1 MSAEETNLESNGGA
15 ANALPPS
22 RRILV
27 TGASRG
33 IGRHIAVG
41 LARTGRTLILVAR
54 SLDALDNVAEECED
68 RGADVCAIACQL
80 ENHDRLTHMLD
91 IVKADGGADMVV
103 NCAGIFGEEKLPWET
118 DPDLWWRTQ
127 LVNVRAPYL
136 IQHALVPGMLE
147 RGGGR
152 ILDLSS
158 GAAIKDRDDSSGYY
172 VSKTALMRLGGCL
185 HEAGYA
191 RGLRVLEMAP
201 GVVLTDMTRDMLM
214 HEGRTEWTDPSDV
227 AALVAAFADA
237 ELDGLSGC
245 QVRAGADSLDELRAR
260 SKKGIGADE
269 RRLRLSGWGIS

>member
-1 MSAEETNLESNGGA
+1 MTVEGMSERAGTGVGVVA
-15 ANALPPS
+15 PS
-22 RRILV
+22 KRILV

-41 LARTGRTLILVAR
+41 LARPGRTLILVAR
-54 SLDALDNVAEECED
+54 TLDGLEDVAGECED
-68 RGADVCAIACQL
+68 RGAKVCTIACQL
-80 ENHDRLTHMLD
+80 ENHDRLAHMLD
-91 IVKADGGADMVV
+91 IVKVDGGADMVV

-118 DPDLWWRTQ
+118 DPDLWWQTQ

-214 HEGRTEWTDPSDV
+214 HEGRTEWTDPADV
-227 AALVAAFADA
+227 AALVAAFADG

-245 QVRAGADSLDELRAR
+245 QVRAGADSLEELRAR
-260 SKKGIGADE
+260 SARGKIGEDE
-269 RRLRLSGWGIS
+269 RRLRLSGWAE

>member
-1 MSAEETNLESNGGA
+1 MAAGETNLEISGGA
-15 ANALPPS
+15 GNTLPS
-22 RRILV
+22 SGRILV

-41 LARTGRTLILVAR
+41 LARPRRTLILVAR
-54 SLDALDNVAEECED
+54 TLDALEDVASECED
-68 RGADVCAIACQL
+68 RGAKVCTIACQL

-118 DPDLWWRTQ
+118 DPDLWWQTQ

-201 GVVLTDMTRDMLM
+201 GVVLTDMTRDPLM
-214 HEGRTEWTDPSDV
+214 HKGRTDWTDPADS
-227 AALVAAFADA
+227 AAIVAAFADG

-260 SKKGIGADE
+260 SKRGIGDDE
-269 RRLRLSGWGIS
+269 RRLRLSGWAE

>member
-1 MSAEETNLESNGGA
+1 MTVEGMSEGA
-15 ANALPPS
+15 GTGVGVVAPS
-22 RRILV
+22 KRILV

-41 LARTGRTLILVAR
+41 LARPGRTLILVAR
-54 SLDALDNVAEECED
+54 TLDGLEDVAGECED
-68 RGADVCAIACQL
+68 RGAKVCTIACQL
-80 ENHDRLTHMLD
+80 ENHDRLAHMLD
-91 IVKADGGADMVV
+91 IVRADGGADMVV

-118 DPDLWWRTQ
+118 DPDLWWQTQ

-214 HEGRTEWTDPSDV
+214 HEGRTEWTDPADV
-227 AALVAAFADA
+227 AALVAAFADG

-245 QVRAGADSLDELRAR
+245 QVRAGADSLEELRAR
-260 SKKGIGADE
+260 SARGKIGEDE
-269 RRLRLSGWGIS
+269 RRLRLSGWAE

>member
-1 MSAEETNLESNGGA
+1 MTVEGTGA
-15 ANALPPS
+15 GLGAVPPS
-22 RRILV
+22 ERILV

-33 IGRHIAVG
+33 IGRHIAVDV
-41 LARTGRTLILVAR
+41 ARPGRTLILVAR
-54 SLDALDNVAEECED
+54 TLDALEDVAGECEE
-68 RGADVCAIACQL
+68 RGAKVCTMACQL
-80 ENHDRLTHMLD
+80 EDTGDVARMLKA
-91 IVKADGGADMVV
+91 IKADGGADMVV
-103 NCAGIFGEEKLPWET
+103 NCAGIFGEEKVPWET
-118 DPDLWWRTQ
+118 DPELWWQTQ

-136 IQHALVPGMLE
+136 IQRALVPGMLE

-185 HEAGYA
+185 HEAGYV

-214 HEGRTEWTDPSDV
+214 HEGRTEWTDPADV
-227 AALVAAFADA
+227 AALVVAFADG
-237 ELDGLSGC
+237 ELDALSGC

-260 SKKGIGADE
+260 SARGGIGADE
-269 RRLRLSGWGIS
+269 RRLRLSGWAE

>member
-1 MSAEETNLESNGGA
+1 MATTDEVTVA
-15 ANALPPS
+15 PA

-33 IGRHIAVG
+33 IGRHLALA
-41 LARTGRTLILVAR
+41 LARPGRSLILVAR
-54 SLDALDNVAEECED
+54 SLDALEDVAEECEAL
-68 RGADVCAIACQL
+68 GAKVCTMACHL
-80 ENHDRLTHMLD
+80 EKHDRLTHMLD
-91 IVKADGGADMVV
+91 IIRADGGVDMIV

-118 DPDLWWRTQ
+118 DPELWWQTQ

-152 ILDLSS
+152 VLDLSS

-185 HEAGYA
+185 HEAGYS
-191 RGLRVLEMAP
+191 RGLRVLELAP
-201 GVVLTDMTRDMLM
+201 GVVMTDMSRDLAM
-214 HEGRTEWTDPSDV
+214 HEGRKDWTSPAEVS
-227 AALVAAFADA
+227 AMAAAFAEG

-245 QVRAGADSLDELRAR
+245 QVRAGADDLDELKAR
-260 SKKGIGADE
+260 SSTGIGSNE
-269 RRLRLSGWGIS
+269 RRLRLSGWAD